1 MGKVYIFTD
10 INKGQV
16 QGMKNALAAGAEDA
30 YSMIPY
36 EVKAVQEVAEE
47 KMRLFSSVG
56 HGTD

>member
-1 MGKVYIFTD
+1 
-10 INKGQV
+10 
-16 QGMKNALAAGAEDA
+16 MKNALAAGAEDA